1 MSDVVKNIIR
11 IGIGSVFII
20 ASILKLITIDE
31 FEIYIY
37 SFNIFS
43 FFITTILSRLL
54 IVGEIVLGIFL
65 IFKIYYRFTWKATLT
80 IQILF
85 TIFLIYTALFRD
97 DGNCHCFGDLV
108 QLSPMQSIIKNLV
121 IIGALFLLKLRPS
134 ELQNFRTK
142 KIHRPIDSK
151 THILYIIP
159 IIVLVGVMIISP
171 TDSIYKMIYSTEKE
185 ISTIDL
191 EESFEDVKKIDF
203 EEDIIVFDSI
213 SRFNLN
219 EDNNM
224 IIVVSSGCK
233 YCKLGVKKLSMIMER
248 EGNDIDDVDIFIW
261 GSPEGIKA
269 FREDTMTEN
278 YSYWHILPN
287 KAIDITYGKFPIFIW
302 FDKKEIVKIGDFRD
316 LDDDILWS
324 I

>member
-151 THILYIIP
+151 NHILYIIP
-159 IIVLVGVMIISP
+159 II
-171 TDSIYKMIYSTEKE
+171 
-185 ISTIDL
+185 
-191 EESFEDVKKIDF
+191 
-203 EEDIIVFDSI
+203 
-213 SRFNLN
+213 
-219 EDNNM
+219 
-224 IIVVSSGCK
+224 
-233 YCKLGVKKLSMIMER
+233 
-248 EGNDIDDVDIFIW
+248 
-261 GSPEGIKA
+261 
-269 FREDTMTEN
+269 
-278 YSYWHILPN
+278 
-287 KAIDITYGKFPIFIW
+287 FPIHPGSCFCICT
-302 FDKKEIVKIGDFRD
+302 
-316 LDDDILWS
+316 ILLCQP
-324 I
+324 IILIYRG

>member
-1 MSDVVKNIIR
+1 
-11 IGIGSVFII
+11 
-20 ASILKLITIDE
+20 
-31 FEIYIY
+31 
-37 SFNIFS
+37 
-43 FFITTILSRLL
+43 
-54 IVGEIVLGIFL
+54 
-65 IFKIYYRFTWKATLT
+65 
-80 IQILF
+80 
-85 TIFLIYTALFRD
+85 
-97 DGNCHCFGDLV
+97 
-108 QLSPMQSIIKNLV
+108 
-121 IIGALFLLKLRPS
+121 
-134 ELQNFRTK
+134 
-142 KIHRPIDSK
+142 
-151 THILYIIP
+151 
-159 IIVLVGVMIISP
+159 
-171 TDSIYKMIYSTEKE
+171 MIYSTEKE

-219 EDNNM
+219 EDNTM